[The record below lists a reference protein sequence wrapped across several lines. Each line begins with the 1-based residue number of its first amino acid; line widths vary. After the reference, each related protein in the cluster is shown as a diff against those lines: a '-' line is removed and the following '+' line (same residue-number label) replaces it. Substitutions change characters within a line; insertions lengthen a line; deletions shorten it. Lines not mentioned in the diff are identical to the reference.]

1 LNFPHTH
8 PLYIGNHWSE
18 GLHNSPLET
27 ADFVLVLDCD
37 VPWVKM
43 NFRPAPNAKV
53 YHIDCDPVKVN
64 MSLFHIDTDLSCQAN
79 VGVALQQLNA
89 YLSPTLLTP
98 LSTAI
103 SERSAHVKTLHETYI
118 SEMTIKEAMPSDNE
132 DITPHYVL
140 SVLRELIDE
149 GDANNDSTIVLS
161 EAISNYRPVADVL
174 RRSAPGTFF
183 TSGATS
189 LGWHG
194 GAAVGAKLA
203 CPSKTVVSITGDG
216 SFLFSIPSTVHWMAR
231 RYDAP
236 FLTVV
241 LNNGGWKSPMLS
253 AMAVDRDGW
262 AAKTTPTRMGVGF
275 EPEVDYSAVAVAA
288 GAGWGAMVHKAS
300 EVQAALRK
308 GLETVRAG
316 RAAVVDVRLKRFEVG
331 DRVG

>member
-1 LNFPHTH
+1 MNFPHTH
-8 PLYIGNHWSE
+8 PLYLGNHWSE

-43 NFRPAPNAKV
+43 NFKPATDAKV
-53 YHIDCDPVKVN
+53 YHIDCDPLKIN
-64 MSLFHIDTDLSCQAN
+64 MSLFHIDTELSCQAN
-79 VGVALQQLNA
+79 TGIALQQLNA
-89 YLSPTLLTP
+89 YLTPALLSP
-98 LSTAI
+98 LSTKIAP
-103 SERSAHVKTLHETYI
+103 RTATLQALHDTYI
-118 SEMTIKEAMPSDNE
+118 ADMTAKEVQPSDEE

-140 SVLRELIDE
+140 SVLRSLID
-149 GDANNDSTIVLS
+149 DNTIVMS
-161 EAISNYRPVADVL
+161 EGISNYRPIADVL
-174 RRSAPGTFF
+174 QRSVPNSFF

-194 GAAVGAKLA
+194 GAAIGAKLA
-203 CPSKTVVSITGDG
+203 CPEKDVVSITGDG

-236 FLTVV
+236 FLTVI

-253 AMAVDRDGW
+253 AMAVDRDGF
-262 AAKTTPTRMGVGF
+262 AAKMTPVSMGVGF

-288 GAGWGAMVHKAS
+288 GAGFGVKVHKAS
-300 EVQAALRK
+300 EVAEALKR
-308 GLETVRAG
+308 GLETVRVG
-316 RAAVVDVRLKRFEVG
+316 KRAAVVDIRLKRFEVG